1 MVEELIR
8 GLRGWPE
15 ADRRAVALALVER
28 LDLGDLAEVL
38 TAAHHR
44 IHAEAKRRKS
54 HNDAAGDRRARGGQ
68 KGNQGQ

>member
-28 LDLGDLAEVL
+28 LQLGDLAEVL
-38 TAAHHR
+38 TAAHQR
-44 IHAEAKRRKS
+44 IHKEAERRKS
-54 HNDAAGDRRARGGQ
+54 HGHAAGDRRAGGGQ

>member
-8 GLRGWPE
+8 GLLGWPE

-38 TAAHHR
+38 AAAYQR
-44 IHAEAKRRKS
+44 LHAEAER
-54 HNDAAGDRRARGGQ
+54 RGGADR
-68 KGNQGQ
+68 KQGERVAGG